1 MKTKTIIRALSAM
14 AALLL
19 ITACS
24 DIDNT
29 IIEQPD
35 GKEYTTVPFSATVS
49 NASETRAGLNGSK
62 QYVFE
67 TGDKLYVEGTGVY
80 GYLTLKAE
88 DAGKRT
94 GATFEGNLNVSGMPA
109 STLALNAVLV
119 SSTDALH
126 TISGDKVTATT
137 YPTNA
142 IAATEAEAIEKYS
155 DFTGSA
161 TYGTPSFT
169 LNQQSAFISFDVTLV
184 DNTATSTAVDVS
196 ISNDGGVVRTGSTT
210 TTTVGTDIKAQFV
223 AAFPGGSTTLSNA
236 SVTLGTRPAI
246 SFGGSTAL
254 AVNKIY
260 QVTKGYVDLSTLTAN
275 YEAKNGDM
283 LTGELGGNYK
293 ISITDNDPN
302 TAIVTLNGVT
312 INRPGVADDG
322 NFGWAGITCEGDA
335 TIILADGTTNTV
347 KGFYRSCPGIHIPK
361 TKTLTIQGGGAL
373 NASSN
378 GKGAGIG
385 SHWRSSCG
393 NIIIK
398 DGNITA
404 TGGDYAAGIGCVY
417 DYAECGHITISGGMI
432 TARGGYNATGIG
444 GSYYSPCGNI
454 EISGGIV
461 TAIGNGS
468 SAAIGSGQNGSCG
481 TITITENAI
490 SVTAISSDGGGYIGP
505 GYNGTCGTVTID
517 GVANA
522 TTASSFPHFTSTI
535 STTTNTNDTWTL
547 TNGSA
552 PALSRTL
559 SAVTTNEVGWRI
571 GSDGKAYSPV
581 GALPAGVTA
590 VAMIAYVG
598 AAGSA
603 DASSATY
610 KGLAIALADE
620 SDSYCN
626 YGVQESAG
634 VSGSTAMTDH
644 KTILTGIADTQT
656 LTTKYVDRAA
666 NKAANYSVAG
676 FNPTTYGCSNWFL
689 PSSGQWLK
697 FFKAAGVNVDGLSN
711 WSEWT
716 PGGSDDWNKINTL
729 LTTAAGSSFNEYEYY
744 WSSTEY
750 DYHDAVIVC
759 FSPSSGMFVTNYNK
773 NYGTGNA
780 YVRAFFAF

>member
-1 MKTKTIIRALSAM
+1 MKTMIKALSMM
-14 AALLL
+14 AVLLL
-19 ITACS
+19 MTACS
-24 DIDNT
+24 SEIDDVLT
-29 IIEQPD
+29 EQPD
-35 GKEYTTVPFSATVS
+35 GKEYVTIPFSATVDGI
-49 NASETRAGLNGSK
+49 AGTRATLDGSNHYIF
-62 QYVFE
+62 Q

-80 GYLTLKAE
+80 GCLTLKAGDE
-88 DAGKRT
+88 GKRT
-94 GATFEGNLNVSGMPA
+94 GATFEGNLNVSGTPA
-109 STLALNAVLV
+109 ADLALNAVLV
-119 SSTDALH
+119 SSTDDLH
-126 TISGDKVTATT
+126 TISGDKVTATI
-137 YPTNA
+137 YPTTA

-184 DNTATSTAVDVS
+184 DNTATSTAVNVS

-223 AAFPGGSTTLSNA
+223 AAFPGGSTTLSDA
-236 SVTLGTRPAI
+236 SITLGTRPAI

-293 ISITDNDPN
+293 ISIADNNPN
-302 TAIVTLNGVT
+302 IAIVTLNGVT
-312 INRPGVADDG
+312 INRPGVADDS

-347 KGFYRSCPGIHIPK
+347 KGFYRDCPGIHIPK
-361 TKTLTIQGGGAL
+361 TKTLTIQGGGSL

-398 DGNITA
+398 DGHITA

-417 DYAECGHITISGGMI
+417 DYAECGNITISGGMI

-490 SVTAISSDGGGYIGP
+490 SVTAISSNGGGYIGP

-522 TTASSFPHFTSTI
+522 TTASSFTHFTSTV
-535 STTTNTNDTWTL
+535 SGDTWIL
-547 TNGSA
+547 SNNA
-552 PALSRTL
+552 PASSKAL

-571 GSDGKAYSPV
+571 CDDGNAYSPV
-581 GALPAGVTA
+581 GPLPAGVTA
-590 VAMIAYVG
+590 RAIIAYVG
-598 AAGSA
+598 AAGSV
-603 DASSATY
+603 DASSTTY
-610 KGLAIALADE
+610 KGLAIALTDANSGNSCQWYTAEDITCTSNYTNDLLTAL
-620 SDSYCN
+620 SDK
-626 YGVQESAG
+626 
-634 VSGSTAMTDH
+634 D
-644 KTILTGIADTQT
+644 GIAKTAT
-656 LTTKYVDRAA
+656 LAA
-666 NKAANYSVAG
+666 GCGQGHTHAAAYAAANYAVAH
-676 FNPTTYGCSNWFL
+676 PTSTSDWFL
-689 PSSGQWLK
+689 PTIGQWNLI
-697 FFKAAGVNVDGLSN
+697 VQGL
-711 WSEWT
+711 T
-716 PGGSDDWNKINTL
+716 
-729 LTTAAGSSFNEYEYY
+729 GSSDNLDINVYNETYMTANNNAIITISGASAIPTGNHYY
-744 WSSTEY
+744 WSCSEKGKEATWAMFFKDGGANGGY
-750 DYHDAVIVC
+750 KDTA
-759 FSPSSGMFVTNYNK
+759 SGTMFVRS
-773 NYGTGNA
+773 
-780 YVRAFFAF
+780 VIAF

>member
-35 GKEYTTVPFSATVS
+35 GKEYTTVPFTATVN
-49 NASETRAGLNGSK
+49 NATGTRATLNTSN
-62 QYVFE
+62 QYIFQ

-80 GYLTLKAE
+80 GYLTLKAGDE
-88 DAGKRT
+88 GKRT
-94 GATFEGNLNVSGMPA
+94 GATFEGNLNVSGTPA

-137 YPTNA
+137 YPTTA

-260 QVTKGYVDLSTLTAN
+260 QVTKGYVDLSKLTSN

-283 LTGELGGNYK
+283 LTGALGGYFK
-293 ISITDNDPN
+293 ISVADNA
-302 TAIVTLNGVT
+302 TVTLNGVT
-312 INRPGVADDG
+312 INYGVCDDIAYS
-322 NFGWAGITCEGDA
+322 WAGITCNGDA
-335 TIILADGTTNTV
+335 TIILADGSTNTV
-347 KGFYRSCPGIHIPK
+347 TGFYQDYPGIYVP
-361 TKTLTIQGGGAL
+361 TSNTLTIKGNGSL
-373 NASSN
+373 MASSK
-378 GKGAGIG
+378 GYGAGIG
-385 SHWRSSCG
+385 AGGHDGPSCG
-393 NIIIK
+393 NIAIEG
-398 DGNITA
+398 GNITA
-404 TGGDYAAGIGCVY
+404 TGGSSCAGIGSGFTKS
-417 DYAECGHITISGGMI
+417 CGNITISGGI
-432 TARGGYNATGIG
+432 INATGDLNYFTPGIG
-444 GSYYSPCGNI
+444 CG
-454 EISGGIV
+454 
-461 TAIGNGS
+461 
-468 SAAIGSGQNGSCG
+468 QRGSCG
-481 TITITENAI
+481 TITITDGVTQVI
-490 SVTAISSDGGGYIGP
+490 STKGQYAPYYIGIDYDAY
-505 GYNGTCGTVTID
+505 GSCGTVTID
-517 GVANA
+517 GIANA
-522 TTASSFPHFTSTI
+522 ISGSAFSHFTSTI
-535 STTTNTNDTWTL
+535 STTVHTNDTWIL
-547 TNGSA
+547 TNSGA
-552 PALSRTL
+552 PALSRAL
-559 SAVTTNEVGWRI
+559 SSVTSCEVGWRI

-590 VAMIAYVG
+590 AAMIAYVG

-603 DASSATY
+603 DASSTSY
-610 KGLAIALADE
+610 KGLAIALSEA
-620 SDSYCN
+620 STYCDWGDN
-626 YGVQESAG
+626 NSELAG
-634 VSGSTAMTDH
+634 VSHSKTMTDH
-644 KTILTGIADTQT
+644 KGFLNGIADTET
-656 LTTKYVDRAA
+656 LNTKYSG
-666 NKAANYSVAG
+666 KAATVAKNYE
-676 FNPTTYGCSNWFL
+676 TTVSAPPGTSGWFL

-697 FFKAAGVNVDGLSN
+697 FFEAAGVNVAG
-711 WSEWT
+711 WSDWGAA
-716 PGGSDDWNKINTL
+716 PGGVGDWTKVHNL
-729 LTTAAGSSFNEYEYY
+729 MEAAATGSSIQSYNWYL
-744 WSSTEY
+744 SSSEY
-750 DYHDAVIVC
+750 DEQCYVYMAFYHDVGVC
-759 FSPSSGMFVTNYNK
+759 IYHNQEKTTNMFV
-773 NYGTGNA
+773 
-780 YVRAFFAF
+780 RCFLAF

>member
-1 MKTKTIIRALSAM
+1 MKTKTIIRALPAM

-80 GYLTLKAE
+80 GYLTLKAGDE
-88 DAGKRT
+88 GKRT
-94 GATFEGNLNVSGMPA
+94 GATFEGNLNVSGTPA

-137 YPTNA
+137 YPTTA

-161 TYGTPSFT
+161 TYSNPSFT

-184 DNTATSTAVDVS
+184 DNTAASTAVDVS
-196 ISNDGGVVRTGSTT
+196 ISNGGGVVRTGSTT
-210 TTTVGTDIKAQFV
+210 TANVSGDIKAQFV
-223 AAFPGGSTTLSNA
+223 AAFPGGSTTLSDA

-293 ISITDNDPN
+293 ISIADNNPN
-302 TAIVTLNGVT
+302 IAIVTLNGVT

-361 TKTLTIQGGGAL
+361 TKTLTIQGGGSL

-398 DGNITA
+398 DGHITA
-404 TGGDYAAGIGCVY
+404 TGGDYAAGIGCVN
-417 DYAECGHITISGGMI
+417 DNAECGNITISGGMI

-490 SVTAISSDGGGYIGP
+490 SVTAISSNGGGYIGP
-505 GYNGTCGTVTID
+505 GSYGTCGTVTID

-522 TTASSFPHFTSTI
+522 TTASSFTHFTSTV
-535 STTTNTNDTWTL
+535 SGDTWTL
-547 TNGSA
+547 TNNA
-552 PALSRTL
+552 PASSRAL
-559 SAVTTNEVGWRI
+559 SAVTSSEVGWRI
-571 GSDGKAYSPV
+571 GNDGNAYSPV
-581 GALPAGVTA
+581 GTLPTGVTP
-590 VAMIAYVG
+590 VAIIAYVG
-598 AAGSA
+598 AAGSV

-610 KGLAIALADE
+610 KGLAIA
-620 SDSYCN
+620 
-626 YGVQESAG
+626 
-634 VSGSTAMTDH
+634 MTDANSGNSCQWYTADDITCTSNFTNDLPTALSD
-644 KTILTGIADTQT
+644 KYGIANTAI
-656 LTTKYVDRAA
+656 LAA
-666 NKAANYSVAG
+666 GCGKGHTHAAAYAAANYAVTH
-676 FNPTTYGCSNWFL
+676 PTGTSDWFL
-689 PSSGQWLK
+689 PTIGQWNLI
-697 FFKAAGVNVDGLSN
+697 VQGL
-711 WSEWT
+711 T
-716 PGGSDDWNKINTL
+716 
-729 LTTAAGSSFNEYEYY
+729 GSSDNLDINVYNETYMTANINAKITISGASAIPTGNHHY
-744 WSSTEY
+744 WSCSEKGTRSAWDMHFKDGGANGGY
-750 DYHDAVIVC
+750 KDTA
-759 FSPSSGMFVTNYNK
+759 SGTMFVRS
-773 NYGTGNA
+773 
-780 YVRAFFAF
+780 VLAF

>member
-94 GATFEGNLNVSGMPA
+94 GATFEGNLNVSGTPA

-137 YPTNA
+137 YPTTA

-184 DNTATSTAVDVS
+184 DNTATSTAVNVS

-223 AAFPGGSTTLSNA
+223 AAFPGASTTLSNA
-236 SVTLGTRPAI
+236 SITLGTRPAI

-260 QVTKGYVDLSTLTAN
+260 QVTKGYVDLSTLASKFDATPTMKDG
-275 YEAKNGDM
+275 YL
-283 LTGELGGNYK
+283 LTGNLLERNQIRIADK
-293 ISITDNDPN
+293 AT
-302 TAIVTLNGVT
+302 VTLKDVS
-312 INRPGVADDG
+312 IHLSYFA
-322 NFGWAGITCEGDA
+322 AGIDCEGDA
-335 TIILADGTTNTV
+335 TIILEGTNDV
-347 KGFYRSCPGIHIPK
+347 AGACGAPGGSSYPGVHVP
-361 TKTLTIQGGGAL
+361 TGKTLTIQGSGSLAATSGGKNNDA
-373 NASSN
+373 
-378 GKGAGIG
+378 AGIG
-385 SHWRSSCG
+385 GSSSLNIDCG
-393 NIIIK
+393 NIVIK
-398 DGNITA
+398 GGVITA
-404 TGGDYAAGIGCVY
+404 TGRGDAGIG
-417 DYAECGHITISGGMI
+417 GGSGNISIEGGYI
-432 TARGGYNATGIG
+432 TAIGGTYCAGIG
-444 GSYYSPCGNI
+444 GRR
-454 EISGGIV
+454 
-461 TAIGNGS
+461 NG
-468 SAAIGSGQNGSCG
+468 ACG
-481 TITITENAI
+481 TITITGDVPYI
-490 SVTAISSDGGGYIGP
+490 SATKGWGAPNQIGA
-505 GYNGTCGTVTID
+505 GEGGTCGTVTID

-522 TTASSFPHFTSTI
+522 NTSSTFPHFTSTV
-535 STTTNTNDTWTL
+535 SGDTWIL
-547 TNGSA
+547 SNNA
-552 PALSRTL
+552 PASSKAL

-571 GSDGKAYSPV
+571 CDDGNAYSPV
-581 GALPAGVTA
+581 GTLPGGVTA
-590 VAMIAYVG
+590 RAIIAYVG
-598 AAGSA
+598 AAGSV

-610 KGLAIALADE
+610 KGLAIALTDANGGNSCQWYTAQDITCTSNYTNDLPTAL
-620 SDSYCN
+620 SDK
-626 YGVQESAG
+626 
-634 VSGSTAMTDH
+634 D
-644 KTILTGIADTQT
+644 GIAKTAT
-656 LTTKYVDRAA
+656 LAA
-666 NKAANYSVAG
+666 GCGKGHTHAAAYAAANYAVAH
-676 FNPTTYGCSNWFL
+676 PTSTSDWFL
-689 PSSGQWLK
+689 PTIGQWNLIVQGLTGSSDNLDINVYNETYMTANINAK
-697 FFKAAGVNVDGLSN
+697 ITISGASAIPTGNHHYWSCSEKGTGSAWAMFFKDGGAN
-711 WSEWT
+711 
-716 PGGSDDWNKINTL
+716 GGYKD
-729 LTTAAGSSFNEYEYY
+729 TA
-744 WSSTEY
+744 
-750 DYHDAVIVC
+750 
-759 FSPSSGMFVTNYNK
+759 SGTMFVRS
-773 NYGTGNA
+773 
-780 YVRAFFAF
+780 VLAF

>member
-24 DIDNT
+24 DIDNS

-35 GKEYTTVPFSATVS
+35 GKDYITIPFSATVS

-94 GATFEGNLNVSGMPA
+94 GATFEGNLNVSGTPTA
-109 STLALNAVLV
+109 ELPLNAILV

-137 YPTNA
+137 YPTTA
-142 IAATEAEAIEKYS
+142 IAATETEAVQKYS
-155 DFTGSA
+155 HFTGSA
-161 TYGTPSFT
+161 TYSNPSFT

-184 DNTATSTAVDVS
+184 DNTAASTAVDVS
-196 ISNDGGVVRTGSTT
+196 ISNGGGVVRTGSTT
-210 TTTVGTDIKAQFV
+210 TANVSGDIKAQFV
-223 AAFPGGSTTLSNA
+223 AAFPGGSTTLSDA

-246 SFGGSTAL
+246 SFGGSTDL

-293 ISITDNDPN
+293 ISIADNNPN
-302 TAIVTLNGVT
+302 TAIITLNGVT

-398 DGNITA
+398 DGHITA

-417 DYAECGHITISGGMI
+417 DYAECGNITISGGMI

-522 TTASSFPHFTSTI
+522 TTASSFTHFTSTI

-547 TNGSA
+547 TNSSA
-552 PALSRTL
+552 PALSRAL
-559 SAVTTNEVGWRI
+559 SSVTSSEVGWRI

-590 VAMIAYVG
+590 AAMIAYVG

-603 DASSATY
+603 DASSTSY
-610 KGLAIALADE
+610 KGLAIALSEA
-620 SDSYCN
+620 STYCAWGDN
-626 YGVQESAG
+626 NSELAG
-634 VSGSTAMTDH
+634 VSHSTTMTGH
-644 KTILTGIADTQT
+644 KAFLNGISDTET
-656 LTTKYVDRAA
+656 LNTKYSG
-666 NKAANYSVAG
+666 KAATVAKNYK
-676 FNPTTYGCSNWFL
+676 TTVPAPPGTSGWFL

-697 FFKAAGVNVDGLSN
+697 FFEAAGVNVAG
-711 WSEWT
+711 WSDWGAA
-716 PGGSDDWNKINTL
+716 PGGVGDWTKVHNL
-729 LTTAAGSSFNEYEYY
+729 MEAAATGSSIKSYNWYL
-744 WSSTEY
+744 SSSEY
-750 DYHDAVIVC
+750 DEQCYVYMAFYHDLGVC
-759 FSPSSGMFVTNYNK
+759 IYHNQEKTTKM
-773 NYGTGNA
+773 
-780 YVRAFFAF
+780 YVRCFLAF

>member
-94 GATFEGNLNVSGMPA
+94 GATFEGNLNVSGTPA

-137 YPTNA
+137 YPTTA

-184 DNTATSTAVDVS
+184 DNTATSTAVNVS

-223 AAFPGGSTTLSNA
+223 AAFPGASTTLSNA
-236 SVTLGTRPAI
+236 SITLGTRPAI

-260 QVTKGYVDLSTLTAN
+260 QVTKGYVDLSTLASKFDATPTMKDG
-275 YEAKNGDM
+275 YL
-283 LTGELGGNYK
+283 LTGNLLERNQIRIADK
-293 ISITDNDPN
+293 AT
-302 TAIVTLNGVT
+302 VTLKDVS
-312 INRPGVADDG
+312 IHLSYFA
-322 NFGWAGITCEGDA
+322 AGIDCEGDA
-335 TIILADGTTNTV
+335 TIILEGTNDV
-347 KGFYRSCPGIHIPK
+347 AGACGAPGGSSYPGVHVP
-361 TKTLTIQGGGAL
+361 TGKTLTIQGSGSLAATSGGKNNDA
-373 NASSN
+373 
-378 GKGAGIG
+378 AGIG
-385 SHWRSSCG
+385 GSSSLNIDCG
-393 NIIIK
+393 NIVIK
-398 DGNITA
+398 GGVITA
-404 TGGDYAAGIGCVY
+404 TGRGDAGIG
-417 DYAECGHITISGGMI
+417 GGSGNISIEGGYI
-432 TARGGYNATGIG
+432 TAIGGTYCAGIG
-444 GSYYSPCGNI
+444 GRR
-454 EISGGIV
+454 
-461 TAIGNGS
+461 NG
-468 SAAIGSGQNGSCG
+468 ACG
-481 TITITENAI
+481 TITITGDVPYI
-490 SVTAISSDGGGYIGP
+490 SATKGWGAPNQIGA
-505 GYNGTCGTVTID
+505 GEGGTCGTVTID

-522 TTASSFPHFTSTI
+522 NTSSTFPHFTSTV
-535 STTTNTNDTWTL
+535 SGDTWIL
-547 TNGSA
+547 SNNA
-552 PALSRTL
+552 PASSKAL

-571 GSDGKAYSPV
+571 CDDGNAYSPV
-581 GALPAGVTA
+581 GTLPGGVTA
-590 VAMIAYVG
+590 RAIIAYVG
-598 AAGSA
+598 AAGSV

-610 KGLAIALADE
+610 KGLAIALTDANGGNSCQWYTAQDITCTSNYTNDLPTAL
-620 SDSYCN
+620 SDK
-626 YGVQESAG
+626 
-634 VSGSTAMTDH
+634 D
-644 KTILTGIADTQT
+644 GIAKTAT
-656 LTTKYVDRAA
+656 LAA
-666 NKAANYSVAG
+666 GCGKGHTHAAAYAAANYAVAH
-676 FNPTTYGCSNWFL
+676 PTSTSDWFL
-689 PSSGQWLK
+689 PTIGQWNLIVQGLTGSSDNLDIIVYNETYMTANINAK
-697 FFKAAGVNVDGLSN
+697 ITISGASAIPTGNHHYWSCSEKGTGSAWAMFFKDGGAN
-711 WSEWT
+711 
-716 PGGSDDWNKINTL
+716 GGYKD
-729 LTTAAGSSFNEYEYY
+729 TA
-744 WSSTEY
+744 
-750 DYHDAVIVC
+750 
-759 FSPSSGMFVTNYNK
+759 SGTMFVRS
-773 NYGTGNA
+773 
-780 YVRAFFAF
+780 VLAF